1 VRRTVLAGAILA
13 MVMAACGGSMTA
25 DEYVEDLN
33 ALAATGRS
41 DSEAAAAT

>member
-1 VRRTVLAGAILA
+1 
-13 MVMAACGGSMTA
+13 MTA

-41 DSEAAAAT
+41 DLEAAAADDDQAVDPTLAGEVACFE